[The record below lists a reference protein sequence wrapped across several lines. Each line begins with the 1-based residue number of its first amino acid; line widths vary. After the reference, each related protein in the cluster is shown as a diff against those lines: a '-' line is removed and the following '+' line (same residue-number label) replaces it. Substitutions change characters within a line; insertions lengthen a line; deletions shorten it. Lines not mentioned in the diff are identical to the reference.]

1 MVTVDRSALVP
12 HAAATLYALVA
23 DVERYPEFLPWCS
36 GASVRRL
43 EGGSVSATLDVR
55 FRGFRQSFTTRNQ
68 NRPAES
74 ITMVLE
80 RGPFRSLNGV
90 WRFTPLGESAS
101 RVELHL
107 EYDFSSALLERI
119 AGPAFEY
126 MAGTFVDAFVRR
138 AASLPAGGVP

>member
-36 GASVRRL
+36 GASVRAL
-43 EGGSVSATLDVR
+43 DGGAVSATLDVR
-55 FRGFRQSFTTRNQ
+55 FKGFRQSFTTRND
-68 NRPAES
+68 NRPHES
-74 ITMVLE
+74 ITMALE

-107 EYDFSSALLERI
+107 EYDFSSMVLERI

-138 AASLPAGGVP
+138 AASLQHGNPP